1 MVKVKIS
8 WQGQTVDFDLNRD
21 LPLQSIIDAICTQ
34 LNVAPPKSDYSLQVD
49 GAPQHI
55 SAQVRFRFGFS
66 FVTAFSLHFISFCPI
81 KISYSFINEFK
92 GRFRFQNICKG
103 K

>member
-21 LPLQSIIDAICTQ
+21 LPLPTIIDAICTQ

-49 GAPQHI
+49 NAPQHI
-55 SAQVRFRFGFS
+55 SQQVRRKKIFRVLLAEPRS
-66 FVTAFSLHFISFCPI
+66 DAPFSLVHP
-81 KISYSFINEFK
+81 
-92 GRFRFQNICKG
+92 FR
-103 K
+103 